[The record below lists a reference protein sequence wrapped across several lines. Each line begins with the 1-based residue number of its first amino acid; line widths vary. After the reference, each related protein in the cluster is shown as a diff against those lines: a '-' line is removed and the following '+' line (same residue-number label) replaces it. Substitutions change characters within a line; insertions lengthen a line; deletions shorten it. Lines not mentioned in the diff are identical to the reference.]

1 MHGMQWARLQTDL
14 NVRLRR
20 GAWYRI
26 RELGPLQSLVEVRGQ
41 PVRVPSAFL
50 QIVDSPPRRWT
61 IVTRPSDAVRL
72 PMSWGDRYA
81 VCPSCRDRQ
90 PIDGRP
96 TNLRCRRCK
105 GTFEVGWNERYA
117 PAL

>member
-1 MHGMQWARLQTDL
+1 MQWARLQADL

-41 PVRVPSAFL
+41 PVS
-50 QIVDSPPRRWT
+50 T
-61 IVTRPSDAVRL
+61 IVPRPTDAVRL
-72 PMSWGDRYA
+72 PLSWGDRYA

-105 GTFEVGWNERYA
+105 GVFEVGWNERYA